1 MLTPE
6 TMHREFIGAY
16 NRRDFAAMKIL
27 LDEDYVYVSGDGK
40 AARGIEAGLQNAYL
54 YATAFPDAVIE
65 VARVFQFGNT
75 AVAELVARGTHLGNL
90 HGMPPT
96 KKKVEIV
103 MCNVME
109 LRDGKIHREREYFD
123 RLAMLEQIGIAPEPQ
138 ASPVTGPRPS
148 LSVAHVEECVRAAI
162 ATFEAGWNRHDMDA
176 MFAAFTPDAE
186 WVNVVGMWWRGLEN
200 IKRAHGVYHDT
211 IFASTSLDVDR
222 VSVRLLSER
231 TAIAIVEWK
240 KGPFLPPDGRLRPPS
255 RDIMSF
261 VFVEQGGLWLIAGGH
276 NTPIDEQALKFNPL
290 A

>member
-16 NRRDFAAMKIL
+16 NRRDFAAMKTL

-123 RLAMLEQIGIAPEPQ
+123 GAGSKTSNVHTASITTQSSRTRRWTSTELACG
-138 ASPVTGPRPS
+138 S
-148 LSVAHVEECVRAAI
+148 
-162 ATFEAGWNRHDMDA
+162 
-176 MFAAFTPDAE
+176 
-186 WVNVVGMWWRGLEN
+186 
-200 IKRAHGVYHDT
+200 
-211 IFASTSLDVDR
+211 
-222 VSVRLLSER
+222 
-231 TAIAIVEWK
+231 
-240 KGPFLPPDGRLRPPS
+240 
-255 RDIMSF
+255 
-261 VFVEQGGLWLIAGGH
+261 
-276 NTPIDEQALKFNPL
+276 
-290 A
+290 

>member
-6 TMHREFIGAY
+6 TMHRELIGTY
-16 NRRDFAAMKIL
+16 NRRDFAAMKSL

-54 YATAFPDAVIE
+54 YATAFPDAIIE
-65 VARVFQFGNT
+65 VARVFPFGNT

-90 HGMPPT
+90 HGIPPT
-96 KKKVEIV
+96 KRKVEIV

-148 LSVAHVEECVRAAI
+148 PSVAHVEERVRAAI

-176 MFAAFTPDAE
+176 MFEAFTPDAE
-186 WVNVVGMWWRGLEN
+186 WVNVVGMWWRGLAE

-211 IFASTSLDVDR
+211 FFANTPLHLEQLR
-222 VSVRLLSER
+222 VRLVGDA

-261 VFVEQGGLWLIAGGH
+261 VFVERDGRWLIAGGH
-276 NTPIDEQALKFNPL
+276 NTTIDEEALKFNPV